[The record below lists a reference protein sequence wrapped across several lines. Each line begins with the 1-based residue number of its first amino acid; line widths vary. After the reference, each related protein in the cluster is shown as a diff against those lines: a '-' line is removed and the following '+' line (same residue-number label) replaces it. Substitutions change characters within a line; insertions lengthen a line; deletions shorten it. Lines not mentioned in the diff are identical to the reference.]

1 MDKLLV
7 GYNSNKIA
15 IFDLLNRQLH
25 PWTTENLDR
34 IPRNFLNRYNK
45 FSACIQLSDNKYLMH
60 TSYTF
65 CVLNLDEPLPDQ
77 VEMVANHPTRTLE
90 GKQLAAQT
98 WFDSLKLSQAKYLT
112 QSNQLPQAG
121 ATPQQSP
128 SQNLAINNRF
138 KGILLMDYSAEEK
151 RLRVVEH
158 SWKQAI

>member
-7 GYNSNKIA
+7 GYDSNKIA

-25 PWTTENLDR
+25 AWTTENLDR

-45 FSACIQLSDNKYLMH
+45 FSACIQLSDNKYLLH

-65 CVLNLDEPLPDQ
+65 CVLNLDEPMPDQ

-98 WFDSLKLSQAKYLT
+98 LK
-112 QSNQLPQAG
+112 
-121 ATPQQSP
+121 
-128 SQNLAINNRF
+128 
-138 KGILLMDYSAEEK
+138 
-151 RLRVVEH
+151 
-158 SWKQAI
+158 